1 MPALNEAG
9 KIGRVLDKMPRD
21 GRFEAIVVDDGSS
34 DGTGDEARAHGAAV
48 VVRHDQRQGVGAA
61 IRDGWKEGA
70 ARGRPYLALLSG
82 DDQHVPSELG
92 PALDALLAQNADYL
106 QGSRWMAGG
115 RLIGGNAGR
124 ARGTKIYSLAFSL
137 LVGRRVTDATNGFR
151 IFRRELLDDA
161 KVNLD
166 QRWLDELRPG
176 AICVVSGDH
185 AGLPGDRT
193 PLHRRVPRRR
203 VLLED
208 ARPQGLVAAVPP
220 GTLAQ
225 NGDETMTN
233 GPIERSFGARRIL
246 VTGGAGFVGA
256 AVTRRLVDAGAR
268 VTVLDDLFTGKAD
281 AIPTGASFIQGS
293 VTDVPLINELVGDHS
308 LILHLAARNIIAS
321 TANPLDDYATNI
333 GGTLN
338 VLMAAR
344 ASKVD
349 RVVYSSSAS
358 VYGNPRSIPINEDD
372 PLWTLSPY
380 AVSKLGGE
388 NYCTAFAESY
398 GLRVTTVRYSNVY
411 GPGQRPDNPYCG
423 VVSKF
428 LVEAH
433 AGRPITIHGD
443 GEQTRDYTYIDD
455 AVEATLLAAV
465 HPRAEGEVF
474 NVGTGIETSVNRL
487 AASIGEALEVEIDL
501 RHVDRRDIDNIRR
514 RVVNIEK
521 IRRMLRWTPQWTLDR
536 GLVETANWYKASSFA
551 RSAAPRRSARR
562 GWSPSSVRPARR
574 RRP

>member
-1 MPALNEAG
+1 
-9 KIGRVLDKMPRD
+9 
-21 GRFEAIVVDDGSS
+21 
-34 DGTGDEARAHGAAV
+34 
-48 VVRHDQRQGVGAA
+48 
-61 IRDGWKEGA
+61 
-70 ARGRPYLALLSG
+70 
-82 DDQHVPSELG
+82 
-92 PALDALLAQNADYL
+92 
-106 QGSRWMAGG
+106 
-115 RLIGGNAGR
+115 
-124 ARGTKIYSLAFSL
+124 
-137 LVGRRVTDATNGFR
+137 
-151 IFRRELLDDA
+151 
-161 KVNLD
+161 
-166 QRWLDELRPG
+166 
-176 AICVVSGDH
+176 
-185 AGLPGDRT
+185 
-193 PLHRRVPRRR
+193 
-203 VLLED
+203 
-208 ARPQGLVAAVPP
+208 
-220 GTLAQ
+220 
-225 NGDETMTN
+225 MTN
-233 GPIERSFGARRIL
+233 TPIERSFGARRIL
-246 VTGGAGFVGA
+246 VTGGAGFVGS

-281 AIPTGASFIQGS
+281 AIPTGATFIQGS
-293 VTDVPLINELVGDHS
+293 VTDVQLINELVADHS
-308 LILHLAARNIIAS
+308 LVLHLAARNIIAS

-487 AASIGEALEVEIDL
+487 ATSIGEALRVEVDL
-501 RHVDRRDIDNIRR
+501 QHVDRRDIDNIRR

-536 GLVETANWYKASSFA
+536 GLVETADWYKASSFA
-551 RSAAPRRSARR
+551 DLGRAKQEI
-562 GWSPSSVRPARR
+562 
-574 RRP
+574 